1 MSDWFFEVGRR
12 LGHAAIPEARKT
24 RWAWRLLA
32 GSEAESLQAEAEM
45 GAAMAGEIPVWEG
58 ATAGDRQQLGEICDQ
73 LRARLRSPGR
83 VFQVQVVNRGG
94 VAAFSLPGG
103 HIFLDIALL
112 ELCGRDRDELAFAIG
127 HEMAHV
133 IRRHAL
139 DRWVAGAGMKVMA
152 TLISRGALAAW
163 WRENGSRLLRNAY
176 DHQQEYEADAFGLRL
191 ARAAGFD
198 PAGAVRLLGRLQ
210 GLRQSPGLLGEH
222 YASHPPETARL
233 ARLQRSGL
241 AQRGNPAS

>member
-12 LGHAAIPEARKT
+12 LGHAAIPAARKT

-32 GSEAESLQAEAEM
+32 GSEEESRQAEAEM
-45 GAAMAGEIPVWEG
+45 GAAMASEMPVWEG
-58 ATAGDRQQLGEICDQ
+58 ATAGDRRQLGDISER
-73 LRARLRSPGR
+73 LRARLRSPAL
-83 VFQVQVVNRGG
+83 VFQVQVVNTGG

-103 HIFLDIALL
+103 YLFLDIALL
-112 ELCGRDRDELAFAIG
+112 ELCGRDPDELAFVIG

-152 TLISRGALAAW
+152 TLISRGALGAW

-176 DHQQEYEADAFGLRL
+176 DHQQEYEADTFGLRL

-210 GLRQSPGLLGEH
+210 GLRQTPGLLGEH
-222 YASHPPETARL
+222 YAAHPPEAARL
-233 ARLQRSGL
+233 GRMQQSGL
-241 AQRGNPAS
+241 VQSGNPAR